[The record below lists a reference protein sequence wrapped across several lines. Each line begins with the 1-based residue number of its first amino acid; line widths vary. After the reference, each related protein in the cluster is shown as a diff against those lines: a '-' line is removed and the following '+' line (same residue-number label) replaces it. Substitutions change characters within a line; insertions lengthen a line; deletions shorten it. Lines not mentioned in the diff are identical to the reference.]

1 MIECTSKLV
10 KKNDFRHKL
19 LHPLVLKL
27 KELKYKIMAIK
38 TIKFFVLHESSL
50 LAGIHGID
58 RIRSNR
64 VIKNPGH
71 ICMAYG

>member
-1 MIECTSKLV
+1 MIECTSRTY
-10 KKNDFRHKL
+10 KKKIDFRHKL
-19 LHPLVLKL
+19 PHPLVLKL

-38 TIKFFVLHESSL
+38 IFVLHESFL

-71 ICMAYG
+71 IGIA